1 MKKAW
6 MLTAL
11 VVSTGLVPNNEDF
24 EEYSC
29 GGQEVTSVIVCALGW
44 KLWDELLALEI
55 GRLTSGSS
63 ETTCTSSG
71 GPFLSVLTDL
81 VK

>member
-11 VVSTGLVPNNEDF
+11 IVLTGLVPNNEGF

-29 GGQEVTSVIVCALGW
+29 GGQEVTSAIVCALGW

-63 ETTCTSSG
+63 ETTCT
-71 GPFLSVLTDL
+71 LSAAHF
-81 VK
+81 

>member
-1 MKKAW
+1 

-11 VVSTGLVPNNEDF
+11 IVLTGLVPDNEGF

-29 GGQEVTSVIVCALGW
+29 SGQEITSAIVCALGW

-63 ETTCTSSG
+63 ETTRIPMS
-71 GPFLSVLTDL
+71 GPFLSLLTYL
-81 VK
+81 VT